1 MKAPVVGWVLF
12 FYLIFCYDKRGVKF
26 MSVLS
31 AVFMKAGIIMS
42 SDSRLT
48 SERTINGIKCISRK
62 DVLQKTFLLSAINV
76 GISYCGNVNV
86 AGKPFHEFIK
96 DFAKNEVEKDDT
108 AYSIATKLFNV
119 KDRDGTTILVCGYI
133 DGIPYVYC
141 IIGNRMER
149 MNVDDDGNVIYSVL
163 VLGGN
168 RFPQKY
174 LDDEISGRYSLLT
187 LSLKNGITLAENL
200 VVVAIQNVSSCGA
213 PINTLV
219 IQANTAFWHQC
230 HCTNEIL

>member
-1 MKAPVVGWVLF
+1 M
-12 FYLIFCYDKRGVKF
+12 
-26 MSVLS
+26 
-31 AVFMKAGIIMS
+31 
-42 SDSRLT
+42 
-48 SERTINGIKCISRK
+48 
-62 DVLQKTFLLSAINV
+62 
-76 GISYCGNVNV
+76 
-86 AGKPFHEFIK
+86 
-96 DFAKNEVEKDDT
+96 
-108 AYSIATKLFNV
+108 
-119 KDRDGTTILVCGYI
+119 CGYI